1 MYTEAQLRD
10 LAQEIQR
17 DQKNENSE
25 AAKHA
30 AESIGI
36 SIWAYAH
43 NADHDGKHF
52 IPRVSPKDAAEIAKG
67 SRALASSLQ
76 KATHLMDALRK
87 RRIDGHDAA
96 APLLAMPRSKN
107 GGFGGAA
114 TPSYVHAKNRGR
126 RIAGRAFEL
135 LDKRGKVVEH
145 YCWPSR
151 IKELAR
157 GSLVPSSA
165 FTPKTINDMAHDIE
179 VAAAFYEAIADEYE
193 NKHGAQTS
201 PGPLTFAACVMAW
214 FDATGQLPSAHKT
227 TGRKNPKTRPDLYEL
242 IEQLYGSPLPK
253 GMSRETF
260 AEVVSVL
267 SEPSARDTYRYQFRL
282 HLPKR
287 KEPHEH

>member
-1 MYTEAQLRD
+1 MYTDEQLRD
-10 LAQEIQR
+10 LIKAIQL
-17 DQKNENSE
+17 DQTVQDSD
-25 AAKHA
+25 AAKRA

-36 SIWAYAH
+36 SVWAFAN
-43 NADHDGKHF
+43 NADYDGENF
-52 IPRVSPKDAAEIAKG
+52 IARSSPQDATAIAKG
-67 SRALASSLQ
+67 SRALASSL
-76 KATHLMDALRK
+76 KTATQLMDALRK

-96 APLLAMPRSKN
+96 GPMLATRQSK
-107 GGFGGAA
+107 GWGYGDAS
-114 TPSYVHAKNRGR
+114 TPFYAHEANRGR

-135 LDKRGKVVEH
+135 LDERGQVVEH

-157 GSLVPSSA
+157 GSLVAPA
-165 FTPKTINDMAHDIE
+165 VFTPKIINDFAHDME
-179 VAAAFYEAIADEYE
+179 VAAAFYEAVADEYE

-214 FDATGQLPSAHKT
+214 FGATGRLPSAHKT
-227 TGRKNPKTRPDLYEL
+227 TGRTNSKTRPDLYEL

-267 SEPSARDTYRYQFRL
+267 SEPSARDIYRYQYRL

>member
-1 MYTEAQLRD
+1 MYTDHQLHD
-10 LAQEIQR
+10 LIDAIQR
-17 DQKNENSE
+17 DQEVQNIET
-25 AAKHA
+25 AKRA

-36 SIWAYAH
+36 SVWGFAN
-43 NADHDGKHF
+43 NADYDGETF
-52 IPRVSPKDAAEIAKG
+52 IARSNPKDAAAIAKG
-67 SRALASSLQ
+67 SRALASSLTT
-76 KATHLMDALRK
+76 ATHLMDALR
-87 RRIDGHDAA
+87 RGRIDGHDAA
-96 APLLAMPRSKN
+96 GPMLAKLRVKS
-107 GGFGGAA
+107 GRYGDAA
-114 TPSYVHAKNRGR
+114 TPFYAHETNRGR

-135 LDKRGKVVEH
+135 LDEQGKVVEH

-157 GSLVPSSA
+157 GSLVSPSA
-165 FTPKTINDMAHDIE
+165 FTSKTIDDLAHDME
-179 VAAAFYEAIADEYE
+179 VAAAFYKAIADEYE

-214 FDATGQLPSAHKT
+214 FGATGQTPSAHKT
-227 TGRKNPKTRPDLYEL
+227 TGRKNSKTRPDLYEL
-242 IEQLYGSPLPK
+242 IEKLYGSPLPK

-267 SEPSARDTYRYQFRL
+267 SEPSARDTYRYQYRL